1 MKTKRNTFEVD
12 KNKLI
17 RIHKIFWK
25 KHKILVGFKIQIAL
39 QIALTLLATKE
50 NRLDIKVAYGT
61 Y

>member
-1 MKTKRNTFEVD
+1 MKTKRNTLEVD

-25 KHKILVGFKIQIAL
+25 KHKILVDFNIQIAL
-39 QIALTLLATKE
+39 QIAFTSLSTKE
-50 NRLDIKVAYGT
+50 NRLDIKVAYEI